1 MGSGGYIKNKEL
13 KINKYHDINQD
24 ILLNTDNNSEF
35 NDNINLEDYEITDLY
50 QPELYD
56 KFFEKIE
63 IFINKLSNYINWF
76 VNIFF
81 KKKKK

>member
-1 MGSGGYIKNKEL
+1 MGSGGYIKNKQI

-24 ILLNTDNNSEF
+24 ILLNIDSNSEF

-50 QPELYD
+50 QPQLYD

-63 IFINKLSNYINWF
+63 IYIKKLYSYINWF
-76 VNIFF
+76 VNIYF
-81 KKKKK
+81 KKKNN